1 MIVRTRRI
9 YILYLLYVS
18 SVLGYSISPYDF
30 KFYRPTKIY
39 DSIEVDGQL
48 NEKQWLDSKSIN
60 DFIQVEPN
68 ILDNPTEKTSVKILY
83 DNKYIYFGIVLYQDN
98 NTLAYKMGDYDDFIN
113 SFENNSDFFVI
124 ELDTQNKHDSSYGF
138 AINASNVRA
147 DYMVY
152 GDEDGNVDDY
162 WNASWKSE
170 VIIKDDSWVI
180 EVAIPMSE
188 LRFSSNSKQD
198 WGINFIRYIKSKNET
213 SIWSFIPEFQNKFIS
228 QYGHLLDLDIKYSN
242 NFKLK
247 PYLLMGDIEYND
259 VYYDVAPSDDGPV
272 IVNKENPINLN
283 KKNNKNKLGFNFKYR
298 FRSSN
303 VFDFTLNPD
312 YGQINQDPSVINN
325 TAYEIEFDEKRPF
338 FLENSSFYQTPIR
351 IFYSRRIG
359 GDVVKQGDDL
369 FNNITFDTNFKKAF
383 SYLGDKH
390 NVQYGF
396 LYAESRINESDYIP
410 IYQNPNFD
418 DFDVKYFV
426 LRNKYKISDSGSIGF
441 LATYYEKP
449 AFELGYSNDRILFP
463 EQKNNT
469 IAIDF
474 AFNLSSLYSIT
485 LDGQIAQ
492 VNNNGIIANA
502 LNVELDYVNYFSLY
516 KYIDC
521 WFKIENYDKNF
532 DISKMGYL
540 FRNDLKDVN
549 IGLAF
554 TNQKPDNAQNRKLIL
569 KYLLSKNHNN
579 KIIQNNF
586 DVSFNNTFQNFHKIS
601 LGYSKD
607 FKHYIDRFYDMI
619 HFNSNEDIYTKGILY
634 DKFSFEFSNDQRL
647 LNSYTLGFE
656 YFVDN
661 FEDTGKRLMFH
672 DRYKINDRL
681 EFEFSFDEKKLFSK
695 YHFLKMKEIN
705 NSSGINRIIV
715 SDYDYLFVNSQNQEK
730 TVSFQISSKYSNS
743 VTIQF
748 YSEFYKYLNDWDT
761 NEVFV
766 IEKDNLDSYPIK
778 DTNNNLDIQEDG
790 IIYISDYSSVMANFV
805 IKVELYSNSY
815 LHFVYSI
822 DKGIN
827 GRSFNNPL
835 DVLGF
840 SRNDINQ
847 DNLAEIYYGE
857 SFFIKFNI
865 LFNN

>member
-1 MIVRTRRI
+1 MIVITRRM
-9 YILYLLYVS
+9 YILYLLYIS
-18 SVLGYSISPYDF
+18 SILGNSISSYDY
-30 KFYRPTKIY
+30 KFYNPTKIH
-39 DSIEVDGQL
+39 DSIEIDGQL
-48 NEKQWLDSKSIN
+48 DEKQWLDQESIN

-68 ILDNPTEKTSVKILY
+68 ILDVPTEKTSVKILY
-83 DNKYIYFGIVLYQDN
+83 DNKYIYFGIVLYQN
-98 NTLAYKMGDYDDFIN
+98 NNSIAYKNGDYDDFIN
-113 SFENNSDFFVI
+113 SFEDNSDFFVI

-138 AINASNVRA
+138 AINASNVRG
-147 DYMVY
+147 DYMLY
-152 GDEDGNVDDY
+152 GDEDGAVDDY

-170 VIIKDDSWVI
+170 VTIRNDSWVI
-180 EVAIPMSE
+180 EVAIPVSE
-188 LRFSSNSKQD
+188 LRFSTESKQN
-198 WGINFIRYIKSKNET
+198 WGMNFIRYIKSKNET
-213 SIWSFIPEFQNKFIS
+213 SFWSFIPEFQNKLIS
-228 QYGHLLDLDIKYSN
+228 QYGHLIDLDIKYIN
-242 NFKLK
+242 TFKFK
-247 PYLLMGDIEYND
+247 PYALMGNIEYND
-259 VYYDVAPSDDGPV
+259 VYYYIVDGNNGP
-272 IVNKENPINLN
+272 IIDNKDNPNILN
-283 KKNNKNKLGFNFKYR
+283 KRKNKDKLGFDFKYR

-303 VFDFTLNPD
+303 VLDFTYKPD
-312 YGQINQDPSVINN
+312 YGQINQDPSIINN

-351 IFYSRRIG
+351 MFYSRRIG
-359 GDVVKQGDDL
+359 GDVIKQGDDL
-369 FNNITFDTNFKKAF
+369 FNNIILNTNFRKAI
-383 SYLGDKH
+383 SYLGSKH
-390 NVQYGF
+390 NMQYGF
-396 LYAESRINESDYIP
+396 LYAESEINKSDSNT

-418 DFDVKYFV
+418 DFDVKFFV
-426 LRNKYKISDSGSIGF
+426 LRNKYRISDSGSIGF
-441 LATYYEKP
+441 LGTYYEKP
-449 AFELGYSNDRILFP
+449 AFELGNSNNRILFP
-463 EQKNNT
+463 EQKNNA

-474 AFNLSSLYSIT
+474 EFNLSSLNSIT

-492 VNNNGIIANA
+492 INNNGIIANA
-502 LNVELDYVNYFSLY
+502 LNVELDYVSYFSLY
-516 KYIDC
+516 KYIDF

-540 FRNDLKDVN
+540 FRNDLKDIN

-554 TNQKPDNAQNRKLIL
+554 TNQKPVNAQNRKLIL
-569 KYLLSKNHNN
+569 KYLLSKNYNN

-586 DVSFNNTFQNFHKIS
+586 DVSFNNTFQNYCKIS

-634 DKFSFEFSNDQRL
+634 DKFSFEFSNDQRQ

-661 FEDTGKRLMFH
+661 FEDTGARLMFH

-681 EFEFSFDEKKLFSK
+681 EVEFSFDNKELFSK

-730 TVSFQISSKYSNS
+730 TVSFQISSKYSKS

-748 YSEFYKYLNDWDT
+748 YSEFYKYFNDWDT
-761 NEVFV
+761 NEVFL

-805 IKVELYSNSY
+805 IKADLFSSSY

-827 GRSFNNPL
+827 GKSFNNPL

-840 SRNDINQ
+840 SRSDIKQ
-847 DNLAEIYYGE
+847 DNLAEIYYGQ
-857 SFFIKFNI
+857 SFFIKLDV